1 MKIKETINRY
11 PKLSVKKLI
20 NIVKGYDIVSFDIFD
35 TLIKRDVYKEHDV
48 FDLIEKR
55 YNATYKDSIDNFRYL
70 RVEAERIARKNSNT
84 EEVSLKE
91 IYISIALLDKT
102 YETRLEVLR
111 LLEEEIEYEI
121 SYPNQLIKEV
131 YDYCLLYKKKIYII
145 SDMYLSKKLIEKILK
160 KNGYALYKNLFLSS
174 EIGLQKKT
182 GNLFKHVLK
191 VEGVK
196 ADSIIHI
203 GDNKRNDWISA
214 KKIGFNVVN
223 IAKTCTYVKYR
234 ELGDSLESR
243 IMWSFLNNR
252 IPYIKNRNVAIGYEI
267 YGPVLYS
274 FVNWLMHNIDSTKT
288 VLFFSRD
295 CQIVKRAYEILSS
308 NNQNSIYFYASRRSL
323 LVPALYVDSSVENLC
338 RLTKSESAQFT
349 VRGLLRK
356 IGLNPQDYSEIVK
369 KYSLSLDDILIRDH
383 LSENNNFILFYNAI
397 QNDIKNNAEKAYG
410 GFKRYMESLNC
421 THDLQVVD
429 IGWRC
434 TMQYC
439 LKNLLKNNYNIQGY
453 YLGVR
458 EDAFVDKHDFLGLFL
473 NGEDNKEKK
482 VFLASMTA
490 LIEIFFSALHGSVE
504 GYDIDGTPICGEH
517 ECANDLSCLQFIS
530 DLQEGAM
537 QFVRDFNSSVM
548 KNLLEVSIDE
558 ALEGIK
564 KLGTKPQEEELKS
577 FGSFPFHMGVGI
589 VKAAEPGP
597 LIGYILHP
605 KKYLYDFSNSNWK
618 IAFLKKTLKIKLPY
632 YRIFEIL
639 YRHKE

>member
-1 MKIKETINRY
+1 MYEPHHKVRLAIKPGITGMWQVSGR
-11 PKLSVKKLI
+11 S
-20 NIVKGYDIVSFDIFD
+20 DITDF
-35 TLIKRDVYKEHDV
+35 
-48 FDLIEKR
+48 
-55 YNATYKDSIDNFRYL
+55 
-70 RVEAERIARKNSNT
+70 
-84 EEVSLKE
+84 EEVVRLDNRNRDGLSKHFGHDEDDAIELSNRLALSLAEVACNFKN
-91 IYISIALLDKT
+91 
-102 YETRLEVLR
+102 RLGGTVKFGFSSPGYN
-111 LLEEEIEYEI
+111 I
-121 SYPNQLIKEV
+121 
-131 YDYCLLYKKKIYII
+131 
-145 SDMYLSKKLIEKILK
+145 LSKKSAADLSGK
-160 KNGYALYKNLFLSS
+160 KSGEPYNTHISCMDATYTEVVNFASKLNYDRQRFNG
-174 EIGLQKKT
+174 
-182 GNLFKHVLK
+182 
-191 VEGVK
+191 
-196 ADSIIHI
+196 
-203 GDNKRNDWISA
+203 
-214 KKIGFNVVN
+214 NVV
-223 IAKTCTYVKYR
+223 
-234 ELGDSLESR
+234 D
-243 IMWSFLNNR
+243 
-252 IPYIKNRNVAIGYEI
+252 
-267 YGPVLYS
+267 
-274 FVNWLMHNIDSTKT
+274 
-288 VLFFSRD
+288 FFCS
-295 CQIVKRAYEILSS
+295 
-308 NNQNSIYFYASRRSL
+308 
-323 LVPALYVDSSVENLC
+323 
-338 RLTKSESAQFT
+338 
-349 VRGLLRK
+349 RK

-564 KLGTKPQEEELKS
+564 KLGTKPQEEELKQS
-577 FGSFPFHMGVGI
+577 LGFLQDNVGNNISYKNSNYCELTGLYWIWKNVDDPFKGLVHYRRYFGKSNLSCNINDIYTYDEMVFFLNDVDI
-589 VKAAEPGP
+589 VLPYVEHFKQNAKEEI
-597 LIGYILHP
+597 LIECCTEDIFYNLEKIINE
-605 KKYLYDFSNSNWK
+605 KYPEYSNDFKDIFSNNK
-618 IAFLKKTLKIKLPY
+618 CTLFNMLFCKAEVFDSYCEWLLQI
-632 YRIFEIL
+632 
-639 YRHKE
+639 